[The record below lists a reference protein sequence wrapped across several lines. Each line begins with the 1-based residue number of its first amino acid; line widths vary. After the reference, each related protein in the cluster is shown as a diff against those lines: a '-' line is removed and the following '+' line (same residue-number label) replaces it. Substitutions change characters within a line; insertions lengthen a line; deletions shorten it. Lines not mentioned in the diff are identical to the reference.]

1 MLIMLCFVLF
11 SVSTQNSWLIY
22 DYAIYKIDIVSTG
35 VLHIKFILTTMTMNN
50 KLWLSKRNIVVFSFD
65 KTIHMWIILMVSKYI
80 AHWNFDAIGFEWNSM
95 EFRHVHYTEYI
106 WDALLLCN
114 VLVQY
119 IELLN
124 LSIYTTWNKL
134 EFG

>member
-1 MLIMLCFVLF
+1 MLIMLCFVL
-11 SVSTQNSWLIY
+11 TQNSWLIY

-50 KLWLSKRNIVVFSFD
+50 KLWLSKRNIVVVFFD
-65 KTIHMWIILMVSKYI
+65 KIIHMWIILMVSKYI
-80 AHWNFDAIGFEWNSM
+80 AHRNFDAFGFEWNPI
-95 EFRHVHYTEYI
+95 EFRHVHYTKYI

-124 LSIYTTWNKL
+124 LSIYRNTTWNKL